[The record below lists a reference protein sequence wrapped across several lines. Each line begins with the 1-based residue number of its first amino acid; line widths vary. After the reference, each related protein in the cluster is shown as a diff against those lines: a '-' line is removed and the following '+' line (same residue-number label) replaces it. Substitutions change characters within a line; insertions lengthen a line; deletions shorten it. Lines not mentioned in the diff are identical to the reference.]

1 MLYAKYNI
9 QSKRTFEKPFIY
21 DCFFLRL
28 RGRCA
33 NSRKQAGATTNKISS
48 VNLSHMFLATSLGCI
63 HEVVQFSPA
72 LGVVSHIIMSIIH
85 RFSSVKPCKC
95 RDEVSEQKYFTL
107 QQFLGK
113 KGSTPQDFIHRL
125 KIKKHLVQ
133 LTKKKCHRKVLQRSF
148 HWLG

>member
-1 MLYAKYNI
+1 MI
-9 QSKRTFEKPFIY
+9 V
-21 DCFFLRL
+21 FFLRL

-63 HEVVQFSPA
+63 HEVVQCSPT

-107 QQFLGK
+107 QQFLEK

-125 KIKKHLVQ
+125 KIQKHLVQ
-133 LTKKKCHRKVLQRSF
+133 LKKKVPQESPAKKLSLAGLKCNPVI
-148 HWLG
+148 